1 VPSLPRRWLIVAAL
15 FFVTFGIS
23 MPLAAYGVFLPII
36 AETFGWSR
44 GAIATA
50 LNLVLGGIAGFFV
63 GRLADRHGPRV
74 MLLVTVGLAGTGFGL
89 VSAVDAL
96 WQLYTLIGLLA
107 GVGMSSFYLLSTT
120 TVAHWFP
127 DRRGLAIALVLIGFN
142 LGYMT
147 AGPLAAWLIAQ
158 VGWRAAYALIGFGCA
173 ALALVAASTVRLPRV
188 SERRASLPAAVVGMA
203 PPVGGVAFA
212 QALADPR
219 FWCLN
224 VSWLLLGGTIFMFS
238 VHAVPFARD
247 QGVTLAIA
255 ALALT
260 SYGVGSVV
268 GRLVSGVLSDRFG
281 ARSMMR
287 VAYVVELLG
296 LGVLVA
302 MPTPALFLLAM
313 TVFGVGAA
321 ATDNTLVKVIP
332 DLFGLRAIGA
342 IMGTLTLGWRSGAAL
357 GPAAA
362 GFLYDATGSYAVP
375 FWTAPGLVLISWAL
389 FAIAVGG
396 LRAPPK
402 PPTPSGGREVRPPAG
417 SLRRVTEGLTRL
429 PLDSGASRRRRRA
442 ASSRGRRARRPR
454 PP

>member
-1 VPSLPRRWLIVAAL
+1 MAAL
-15 FFVTFGIS
+15 FTVTFGIS

-44 GAIATA
+44 GAISAA
-50 LNLVLGGIAGFFV
+50 LSLNLVLGGVTGFFV

-89 VSAVDAL
+89 ISTVGAL
-96 WQLYTLIGLLA
+96 WQLYVLVGLVA
-107 GVGMSSFYLLSTT
+107 GTGMSSFYLLSTA

-142 LGYMT
+142 LGYMVS
-147 AGPLAAWLIAQ
+147 GPLAAALIPRL
-158 VGWRAAYALIGFGCA
+158 GWRPAYAVIGFGCA
-173 ALALVAASTVRLPRV
+173 TLALLAATTVRLPRPG
-188 SERRASLPAAVVGMA
+188 ERQSLGVTHAGRASA
-203 PPVGGVAFA
+203 VGGVTLR
-212 QALADPR
+212 QALADSR

-260 SYGVGSVV
+260 SYGVGSVI
-268 GRLVSGVLSDRFG
+268 GRLVSGALSDRLG
-281 ARSMMR
+281 TRTTMR
-287 VAYVVELLG
+287 ASYVIELAALG
-296 LGVLVA
+296 LLVTI
-302 MPTPALFLLAM
+302 PTPSLLLLAM
-313 TVFGVGAA
+313 VLFGMGAA

-362 GFLYDATGSYAVP
+362 GFLYDATGSYAAP
-375 FWTAPGLVLISWAL
+375 FWAAPALVLMSWAL
-389 FAIAVGG
+389 FTV
-396 LRAPPK
+396 
-402 PPTPSGGREVRPPAG
+402 
-417 SLRRVTEGLTRL
+417 
-429 PLDSGASRRRRRA
+429 
-442 ASSRGRRARRPR
+442 ASSRPLR
-454 PP
+454 PPSG